1 MRASLLANNTFLPAL
16 TALYVGS
23 NAAAPDI
30 AETKHFPFLKDAS
43 LHNPSFP
50 WRIFNFFE

>member
-1 MRASLLANNTFLPAL
+1 MRASLLANKTFLPAL
-16 TALYVGS
+16 TAQYVGS

-43 LHNPSFP
+43 LHNASFP